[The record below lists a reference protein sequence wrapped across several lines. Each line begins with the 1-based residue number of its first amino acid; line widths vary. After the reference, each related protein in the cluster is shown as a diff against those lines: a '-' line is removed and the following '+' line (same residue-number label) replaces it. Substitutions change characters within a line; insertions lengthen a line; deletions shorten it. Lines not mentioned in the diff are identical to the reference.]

1 MAGSAAGAAGGLYYQ
16 QIVRDLRERIDSG
29 ELRPGAQIP
38 TEKELAEQYQVSR
51 NTVRRAVGAL
61 ASAGLLD
68 TGSTRGIFVRKW
80 RPLVITATRYE
91 RDRGVSAKDATR
103 DEIEAQGREQDR
115 EFTLQII
122 PAAKRVAH
130 RLNLAVD
137 ALVVLRRE
145 LVYIDDRPSM
155 VLDSYYP
162 MDLAKDT
169 ELLKNGDIERG
180 TVVVLKELGHEE
192 KRHKDEISTRPPT
205 DEEGRLLQLGV
216 GIPVLDWKRTA
227 YSETRPVR
235 FTWRICAGDAIELVY
250 ELGEVSAVPSRN

>member
-1 MAGSAAGAAGGLYYQ
+1 MAGSAAAAAGGRYYQ
-16 QIVRDLRERIDSG
+16 QIVRDLRERIDSE

-38 TEKELAEQYQVSR
+38 TEKELTEQYHVSR
-51 NTVRRAVGAL
+51 NTVRRAISAL

-91 RDRGVSAKDATR
+91 RDRGVSARDAIS

-122 PAAKRVAH
+122 PAVKKVAD
-130 RLNLAVD
+130 RLNVVVD
-137 ALVVLRRE
+137 TLVVLRRE
-145 LVYIDDRPSM
+145 LVYIDDRPSII
-155 VLDSYYP
+155 LDSFYP
-162 MDLAKDT
+162 KDLAEDT
-169 ELLKNGDIERG
+169 ELLKNGDITRG
-180 TVVVLKELGHEE
+180 TIAVLKEIGHEE
-192 KRHKDEISTRPPT
+192 KRHKDEILTRPPT

-227 YSETRPVR
+227 YSEARPVR
-235 FTWRICAGDAIELVY
+235 FTWRICAGDAVELVY
-250 ELGEVSAVPSRN
+250 ELGEMGPVPR